1 MYPNNAIMM
10 VISVIIIVMFMFIKP
25 ESGFKGNTEKKK
37 QHKQKFLKF
46 RSELSHIQNL

>member
-1 MYPNNAIMM
+1 MSPDNTIMM
-10 VISVIIIVMFMFIKP
+10 IIKEIIIVMGIFLKP
-25 ESGFKGNTEKKK
+25 ESTYKGNTEKKK